1 MIPLEIGRPK
11 CSDLS
16 FFAGV
21 GNAILAT
28 VTLMTTHASLE
39 PRTFIIDRAHSEA
52 AFQVR
57 HLITKVR
64 GKFSDFDGVIQ
75 FDESMPER
83 STVSF
88 TIQTASIDTSH
99 ADRDAHLRSADFF
112 AVTEHPTIVFQ
123 SSRVTRISET
133 QFEVFGRLTIRG
145 VSREVVIPATYLGL
159 ATDPWGHERIGFEAE
174 LTVNRKDFGLNWNA
188 TLEAGGLLVGDNVHI
203 TLSIQGVAG

>member
-1 MIPLEIGRPK
+1 MIPLEIGMPK

-39 PRTFIIDRAHSEA
+39 PRTFIIDTAHSEA
-52 AFQVR
+52 AFEVR

-75 FDESMPER
+75 FDQSMPER

-88 TIQTASIDTSH
+88 TIQTASVDHKSPRT
-99 ADRDAHLRSADFF
+99 A
-112 AVTEHPTIVFQ
+112 
-123 SSRVTRISET
+123 TRT
-133 QFEVFGRLTIRG
+133 CGRPIFLT
-145 VSREVVIPATYLGL
+145 
-159 ATDPWGHERIGFEAE
+159 
-174 LTVNRKDFGLNWNA
+174 
-188 TLEAGGLLVGDNVHI
+188 
-203 TLSIQGVAG
+203 